1 MTLEEKIKNFEK
13 ELCDDCKNDKVH
25 LTAECGLETKMI
37 NPQWTIKLMQECVEE
52 ERMRIL
58 EGLKTVTYLGEY
70 DGKRACVEN
79 NTLHVSGVCLAPFCL
94 PNDVKSLI
102 NKSN

>member
-52 ERMRIL
+52 EHKRIL
-58 EGLKTVTYLGEY
+58 GGLPTEY
-70 DGKRACVEN
+70 NPTFGKGAQGFNAC
-79 NTLHVSGVCLAPFCL
+79 LSQ
-94 PNDVKSLI
+94 VKSLI